1 MALLEGEIVNEKN
14 LSISEKSN
22 SLLIKSLNEGDF
34 NLMDFLKE
42 KFHLL
47 ITIYRNKNTLTISNR
62 STFKIFQLLSNE
74 NIESMLSDYITFNV
88 LEDNFSYKDEVMLN
102 NQENI
107 LGILDAPFV
116 KLLDKTKSY
125 KININKAPAS
135 PIEEIKK
142 DLSNFEAQKN
152 KIDIKSKSINKICKF
167 LCKSIYDMSDYINI
181 VILFLS
187 IDDINKETIQNTI
200 IKKYSNLRQFEDFM
214 GKKNYNLNLEKPLKN
229 EKNVIFKL
237 DDLFENVLNKID
249 NIENNSSEENSDEN
263 KDKNKDKN
271 NNNDNGENLE
281 TPKKFIE
288 QKIKIKQIQYNEDD
302 DIDNNEDEIDKRR
315 KCNCQKDVCSF
326 CNIF

>member
-1 MALLEGEIVNEKN
+1 MALLEGEIINEKD
-14 LSISEKSN
+14 LSISERSN
-22 SLLIKSLNEGDF
+22 SLLIKSLNDGDF

-42 KFHLL
+42 KFLLL
-47 ITIYRNKNTLTISNR
+47 ITIYRNKNTINISNR

-74 NIESMLSDYITFNV
+74 NIESNLSEYITFNV
-88 LEDNFSYKDEVMLN
+88 LDDNFLSYKDEAILN
-102 NQENI
+102 NQECS

-214 GKKNYNLNLEKPLKN
+214 GKKNYNLNMEKPLKN

-263 KDKNKDKN
+263 KDKN

-288 QKIKIKQIQYNEDD
+288 QKIKIKQIQYDEKDD
-302 DIDNNEDEIDKRR
+302 DIDNNEDVIEKRT
-315 KCNCQKDVCSF
+315 KCNCQKDVCAF